1 MADIIDIIQ
10 IGNTVLFLNP
20 TPNWRNPPSGKYAND
35 GLNKWTPNMSIKKMK
50 IDTLNLLI
58 RTNRLIEYILVVC
71 YTVLRKFISDFKVN
85 TLIGPKIIIPVI
97 PVIITVQI
105 IVTKLCNII
114 AF

>member
-35 GLNKWTPNMSIKKMK
+35 GLNKWTPNMSIKNMK

-71 YTVLRKFISDFKVN
+71 YTVLRKFISDLKAN
-85 TLIGPKIIIPVI
+85 LKGESERRI
-97 PVIITVQI
+97 
-105 IVTKLCNII
+105 L
-114 AF
+114 